1 MAAKLFAHLR
11 QQWMGALALFLV
23 LASGT
28 AYAANTVFSS
38 DIVDGQVK
46 TADLDGGAV
55 TSEKVA
61 DESLRGRDVL
71 DNTLK
76 GADIDEST
84 LSSVG
89 GGGAAG
95 GDLTGSY
102 PNPEIAPG
110 AVGFSKLDPA
120 AFAAGDISPQGSAF
134 GVSPNAVQSSE
145 ISDGAVTGA
154 DIATSTLTS
163 SDLAASSVGTSEV
176 IDNSLD
182 GDDIQEGQL
191 DVEAMGCELGL
202 VTAFA
207 RVKGSPSL
215 PTERTTSS
223 TWVDN
228 TRNCNG
234 GAVEVW
240 RVDTGVYNVDFGRP
254 GFVSAGTIAVASA
267 DAAGG
272 SACAD
277 NFVSVNT
284 RFSGSSFT
292 VNSFDNDGDAQD
304 CWLIIAVLALS

>member
-1 MAAKLFAHLR
+1 MAGKLLAHLR
-11 QQWMGALALFLV
+11 QQWMGALALLV
-23 LASGT
+23 ALTGGT

-46 TADLDGGAV
+46 TPDLAGGAV
-55 TSEKVA
+55 ISEKVA
-61 DESLRGRDVL
+61 DESLRGRDVV

-84 LSSVG
+84 LSSIG

-110 AVGFSKLDPA
+110 AVGFTQLDPA

-134 GVSPNAVQSSE
+134 GVSTNAIQSSE
-145 ISDGAVTGA
+145 ISDG
-154 DIATSTLTS
+154 SLTS
-163 SDLAASSVGTSEV
+163 SDLAANSVGTSEV
-176 IDNSLD
+176 FDNSLD
-182 GDDIQEGQL
+182 GDDIREERL

-202 VTAFA
+202 VTGFA

-215 PTERTTSS
+215 PSERTTSS
-223 TWVDN
+223 MWVDK
-228 TRNCNG
+228 TRNCND

-240 RVDTGVYNVDFGRP
+240 RVGTGVYNVDFGRS
-254 GFVSAGTIAVASA
+254 GFVSPGRIAVASA

-272 SACAD
+272 SACVD
-277 NFVSVNT
+277 NFVSVDT

-292 VNSFDNDGDAQD
+292 VHSFDDDGDAQD